1 MASTLGTSVC
11 AGEHIS
17 RGQESLWPEL
27 AEDAGSRGSLPGGSP
42 TTLSAGSRTR
52 SGGGGRE
59 AGAQDRSGA
68 STVRR
73 EAAQRSAA
81 RAKGRSGSRGAGA
94 RAQRE
99 ADGGGAPG
107 RGGDPAPG
115 LVICPKTRRST
126 AFDVPDTPAQAFDL
140 GFRFPSATEVAD
152 AGVAAELLLRG
163 DVACGPR
170 LARVGSGELGYDR
183 RAGAEHAM
191 LSAVRAIGFERSD
204 QDSVH
209 AIRVSRVGRLARSG
223 FAWSAPASSGE
234 GLTFS
239 LRIASGAVSLSAVNP
254 DRVARAIERAAA
266 RSVGESALSIR
277 LAEWISDRAPVGT
290 DPTLW
295 WSGLDD
301 DARRSMMRQAAS
313 AVGAVHL
320 ADRVLSSREIT
331 EWSRK
336 SRANMIRA
344 LAEIDYA
351 PVLSASGV
359 PAMVTL
365 TYPGDWEAVAPTGRA
380 VKAHVDA
387 FRHRFSRRYGT
398 LNALWKLE
406 FQARGAPHVHL
417 WMPLPTERIIRRK
430 GQAAVVVSESGAEFR
445 TWLSSAWADVVSHPD
460 PEQRRRHERAGTAV
474 DVVEGLRA
482 RDPKRL
488 AIYFSKHSAAQ
499 LDTESGG
506 KEYQHSVPKLWQA
519 PGAGPGRFWGYW
531 GLRRVVSSVTLSVED
546 FVQARRLMRR
556 WARSRA
562 AYRPGE
568 RYPVSVS
575 PLVQRKR
582 VRRGAGYRWSTTR
595 RVVCGQGRLVGGF
608 LCVTTGP
615 GFGMDLVQGLRA
627 SVSRPPLPRQDRWW

>member
-1 MASTLGTSVC
+1 MASTLGASVC

-17 RGQESLWPEL
+17 RGQGSLFPEL
-27 AEDAGSRGSLPGGSP
+27 AEEAGSRGSLPGGSP
-42 TTLSAGSRTR
+42 ATTSAGSRKR

-81 RAKGRSGSRGAGA
+81 RAKGRSGSREAGA

-99 ADGGGAPG
+99 ADGGGAPRG
-107 RGGDPAPG
+107 GGDPASG
-115 LVICPKTRRST
+115 LVIYPKTRRSPIV
-126 AFDVPDTPAQAFDL
+126 DVPDTPAQAFDL
-140 GFRFPSATEVAD
+140 GFRFPSAADVAD

-163 DVACGPR
+163 E
-170 LARVGSGELGYDR
+170 VGTD
-183 RAGAEHAM
+183 
-191 LSAVRAIGFERSD
+191 
-204 QDSVH
+204 
-209 AIRVSRVGRLARSG
+209 GRLARHGSG
-223 FAWSAPASSGE
+223 DHGYSVRDGARSVFPGPRSSWRVPDVGAQE

-239 LRIASGAVSLSAVNP
+239 LRIASGAVSLSTVNP

-266 RSVGESALSIR
+266 RSAGESALTIR
-277 LAEWISDRAPVGT
+277 LAEWISENAPIGA
-290 DPTLW
+290 DPTTW
-295 WSGLDD
+295 WSGLGD
-301 DARRSMMRQAAS
+301 DAQRSMMRQAAS

-320 ADRVLSSREIT
+320 TDRVLSSREIT

-336 SRANMIRA
+336 SRTNMIRA

-365 TYPGDWEAVAPTGRA
+365 TYPGDWETVAPTGRA

-387 FRHRFSRRYGT
+387 FRHRFTRRYGS
-398 LNALWKLE
+398 LSALWKLE

-417 WMPLPTERIIRRK
+417 WMPLPTERVVRAK
-430 GQAAVVVSESGAEFR
+430 GRPAVVVSESGAEFR
-445 TWLSSAWADVVSHPD
+445 AWLSSAWADVVSHPD
-460 PEQRRRHERAGTAV
+460 SEQRRRHELAGTAV
-474 DVVEGLRA
+474 DIVEGLRA

-499 LDTESGG
+499 SDTESSA
-506 KEYQHSVPKLWQA
+506 KEYQHFVPKLWQA

-568 RYPVSVS
+568 KYPASVS

-615 GFGMDLVQGLRA
+615 GFTMDLVKGLRA
-627 SVSRPPLPRQDRWW
+627 AASHPPLPWEDRWW